1 MANPYGSL
9 PQSSFWKSAV
19 AAHEGRAIC
28 KDLWQ
33 PRFPISRETRIL
45 TAGSCFAQ
53 HISRWLTANGYNWAD
68 TEPASEELTD
78 DERRD
83 GQYGVFSFR
92 TGNIYTAALLRQ
104 WLEFALGIRP
114 PVLDIAEEDGRHFDL
129 LRPAVP
135 ASGYKSGE
143 TAREALDLTLGAIR
157 KGLKEADLFIFTL
170 GLTEAWVHRDGHVYP
185 MCPGTLRG
193 TFDPEAVRF
202 ANQAYE
208 DVRRDMAEAIR
219 LARTVNPD
227 LKFLL
232 TVSPVP
238 LTATASGD
246 HVLSATIY
254 SKSVLRAVAGDL
266 CRELSGVD
274 YFPSYELISAFPA
287 RGRFYEANLRNVT
300 AEGVA
305 HVMSHFS
312 EGIGATVSS
321 AGTGAPLQATA
332 AQNGKSDED
341 ILCDEVGL
349 EAWAPGTAEAAG
361 TSVCLI
367 GDSHMG
373 HLSLAFRRL
382 GLPHA
387 GGMIMNGKAW
397 TSNEFALDDE
407 EFWVPLENALARRRW
422 QETLPFLQSAA
433 ATPSGQKVI
442 FTNIGQ
448 QTHRSVAFLS
458 AWLQAKHNNKLTN
471 DLFFEYFLK
480 ENRDKMILLK
490 KIINLDF
497 QVIVVSDPPTQHLAG
512 YEEPQLWR
520 IYENLSNRIYSE
532 LGCEYFNARDFI
544 DKIGFQ
550 DRFISEKFKQG
561 MEHDWMHGSASYY
574 EEIAEELIRQY
585 DLHSFA
591 GLAPE

>member
-1 MANPYGSL
+1 M
-9 PQSSFWKSAV
+9 V
-19 AAHEGRAIC
+19 C
-28 KDLWQ
+28 KDLWL
-33 PRFPISRETRIL
+33 PRFPIPRDTRIL

-53 HISRWLTANGYNWAD
+53 HISRWLTSNGYNWVD

-104 WLEFALGIRP
+104 WVEIALGVRP
-114 PVLDIAEEDGRHFDL
+114 PVLDTAEEDGRHFDL

-135 ASGYKSGE
+135 ASGYECGK
-143 TAREALDLTLGAIR
+143 AAQEALDRTLGAIR

-170 GLTEAWVHRDGHVYP
+170 GLTEAWANRDGHVYP

-193 TFDPEAVRF
+193 TFDPGTVHF
-202 ANQAYE
+202 VNQAYE

-312 EGIGATVSS
+312 EGIGATLPST
-321 AGTGAPLQATA
+321 GNGAPLQPAA
-332 AQNGKSDED
+332 AQSGKAAEE

-349 EAWAPGTAEAAG
+349 ESWAPGAADAAE
-361 TSVCLI
+361 TSICLI

-397 TSNEFALDDE
+397 TSNELVLDDE
-407 EFWVPLENALARRRW
+407 ELWVPLENALARRRW
-422 QETLPFLQSAA
+422 QETLPFLRSAA
-433 ATPSGQKVI
+433 KGPDGQKII

-458 AWLQAKHNNKLTN
+458 AWLKAEHGNKLTN
-471 DLFFEYFLK
+471 PVFFQYFGK
-480 ENRDKMILLK
+480 ENHDKLILIK
-490 KIINLDF
+490 RIVNLGF
-497 QVIVVSDPPTQHLAG
+497 KVAVISDPPTQHLAG
-512 YEEPQLWR
+512 YHEPQLWK
-520 IYENLSNRIYSE
+520 IYENLSEQVYSE
-532 LGCEYFNARDFI
+532 LGCEFFNARKYI
-544 DKIGFQ
+544 DTIGFQ

-561 MEHDWMHGSASYY
+561 VEYDWLHGSAAYY
-574 EEIAEELIRQY
+574 EEIAEELIRRY
-585 DLHSFA
+585 ALK
-591 GLAPE
+591 

>member
-1 MANPYGSL
+1 MTNPYTSL
-9 PQSSFWKSAV
+9 PQSSFWKTGITEHGSGGAL
-19 AAHEGRAIC
+19 
-28 KDLWQ
+28 KDIWQ
-33 PRFPISRETRIL
+33 PRFAISRDTRIL

-53 HISRWLTANGYNWAD
+53 HISRWLTANGYDWAD

-78 DERRD
+78 NERRD

-104 WLEFALGIRP
+104 WLEFALGARP
-114 PVLDIAEEDGRHFDL
+114 PVLDLAEEDGRHFDL

-135 ASGYKSGE
+135 ACGYESREG
-143 TAREALDLTLGAIR
+143 AREALERTLDAIR

-170 GLTEAWVHRDGHVYP
+170 GLTESWIHRDGHVYP

-193 TFDPEAVRF
+193 TFDPGTVRF
-202 ANQAYE
+202 VNQAYE
-208 DVRRDMAEAIR
+208 DVRRDMADAIG

-287 RGRFYEANLRNVT
+287 RGRFYEANLRSVT

-312 EGIGATVSS
+312 EGIGAIARSP
-321 AGTGAPLQATA
+321 GNGDPLRPAA
-332 AQNGKSDED
+332 AQSAKAADE

-349 EAWAPGTAEAAG
+349 ESWAPGATDAAD

-373 HLSLAFRRL
+373 HLSLAFQRL

-397 TSNEFALDDE
+397 TSNELALDDE
-407 EFWVPLENALARRRW
+407 ELWVPLENALARRRW
-422 QETLPFLQSAA
+422 QETLPFLQPAA
-433 ATPSGQKVI
+433 KGPAGQKII

-458 AWLQAKHNNKLTN
+458 AWLQTEHNNKLTN
-471 DLFFEYFLK
+471 PLFFQYFGK
-480 ENRDKMILLK
+480 ENHDKLILIK
-490 KIINLDF
+490 RIVNRGF
-497 QVIVVSDPPTQHLAG
+497 RVVVISDPPTQHLAG
-512 YEEPQLWR
+512 YHDPQLWR
-520 IYENLSNRIYSE
+520 IYENLSERAYVE
-532 LGCEYFNARDFI
+532 LGCEFFNARNYI
-544 DKIGFQ
+544 DAIGFQ

-561 MEHDWMHGSASYY
+561 VEYDWLHGSAAYY
-574 EEIAEELIRQY
+574 DEIAEELIRRY
-585 DLHSFA
+585 ALR
-591 GLAPE
+591 

>member
-1 MANPYGSL
+1 MTTPYTNL
-9 PQSSFWKSAV
+9 PQSSFWKTGITE
-19 AAHEGRAIC
+19 HESSVVYN
-28 KDLWQ
+28 DLWQ
-33 PRFPISRETRIL
+33 PRFPIAQDARIL

-53 HISRWLTANGYNWAD
+53 HISRWLTANGYSWID
-68 TEPASEELTD
+68 TEPADDSLTED
-78 DERRD
+78 MRRD
-83 GQYGVFSFR
+83 RQYGVFSFR

-104 WLEFALGIRP
+104 WLEVALDMRP
-114 PVLDIAEEDGRHFDL
+114 PILDIAEDGGRHFDL
-129 LRPAVP
+129 LRPVVP
-135 ASGYKSGE
+135 VSGYDSE
-143 TAREALDLTLGAIR
+143 EAVRQALIKTHGAIR
-157 KGLKEADLFIFTL
+157 TGLEEADLFIFTL
-170 GLTEAWVHRDGHVYP
+170 GLTESWVHRDGHVYP

-193 TFDPEAVRF
+193 TFDPGTVRF
-202 ANQAYE
+202 VNQTYE

-238 LTATASGD
+238 LTATANGD

-266 CRELSGVD
+266 CRDLAGVD

-287 RGRFYEANLRNVT
+287 RGRFYETNLRNVT

-312 EGIGATVSS
+312 EGIQKSGAS
-321 AGTGAPLQATA
+321 LQLAAARANCVRDATA
-332 AQNGKSDED
+332 DSTKDADE
-341 ILCDEVGL
+341 ILCEEIAL
-349 EAWAPGTAEAAG
+349 ESWAPAASG
-361 TSVCLI
+361 AGNASLCLI

-373 HLSLAFRRL
+373 NLSAAFQRL

-397 TSNEFALDDE
+397 TSNELALDDE
-407 EFWVPLENALARRRW
+407 ELWVPLENALARRRW
-422 QETLPFLQSAA
+422 QETLPFMKSAA
-433 ATPSGQKVI
+433 SGPAGQKI
-442 FTNIGQ
+442 ILTNIGQ

-458 AWLQAKHNNKLTN
+458 AWLQSEHNNKLTN
-471 DLFFEYFLK
+471 DLFFEYFMQ

-497 QVIVVSDPPTQHLAG
+497 KVIIVSDPPSQHLGG
-512 YEEPQLWR
+512 YKNTQLWT
-520 IYENLSNRIYSE
+520 IYENLSEKVYLE
-532 LGCEYFNARDFI
+532 LGCKFFNARNYI
-544 DKIGFQ
+544 NTIGFE

-561 MEHDWMHGSASYY
+561 VKHDWLHGSAAYY
-574 EEIAEELIRQY
+574 EEIGEELIRRFN
-585 DLHSFA
+585 LRK
-591 GLAPE
+591 